1 MCHMTGQSSSNQS
14 PTYRI
19 NYLSP
24 QIIEQT
30 KNHKNQNKKQKTNK
44 QTNKQ
49 TNRKKTTRT
58 YAEQKKKKKFDY

>member
-1 MCHMTGQSSSNQS
+1 MTGQSSSNQS

-30 KNHKNQNKKQKTNK
+30 KNHKNQNKKQTNK

-49 TNRKKTTRT
+49 KKPHQDICR
-58 YAEQKKKKKFDY
+58 AEKEKKIRLLI